1 MVSCF
6 VSLAQGIL
14 KVVPDQLEFGSLFYR
29 LADVKFINTGNA
41 PLTISNINYK
51 KPELYFIRFDQYST
65 YPITLNPNDT
75 VNMDC
80 ILAGYYFLTQQDS
93 IDTMFVYNNGIS
105 KIEPIKIK
113 IDFYNANQGLG
124 SINGNIKAIST
135 GIPITNAK
143 INFILNGNY
152 FINSTYSDAYGNYSM
167 QVPSGDY
174 IIAAEKDSFYTTF
187 LGGKFDP
194 FSSTVVHVN
203 NNSVSTANI
212 DMPKMIPTNFSISGK
227 ITDFISN
234 QVVKKAVVVIRVG
247 THNPGKSLQLL
258 DTIPTQTYTV
268 FTDASGN
275 YSHMNIPQSGYYYLQ
290 AFSDFYIPAYY
301 SHSGPSPVFWQQAD
315 SIRIDN
321 SITNQNISMERDS
334 STGGGSIS
342 GIINIGGNIP
352 DKKIIIYAKSLDYNL
367 PFNYA
372 LPLQGN
378 SFTVNNLPYGRYR
391 LIGQLIGFPDAYVDS
406 LNITPA
412 DTQISG
418 ITIDFTTAGIINNPG
433 IPTTAVLYQNYP
445 NPFNPSTV
453 IQFRLPHSSNITLK
467 IYNFIGQ
474 EIETLTNGY
483 YNEGNYIV
491 SWNAKNFASGV
502 YFYVLNYNGAA
513 YSKKMLLIK

>member
-1 MVSCF
+1 
-6 VSLAQGIL
+6 
-14 KVVPDQLEFGSLFYR
+14 
-29 LADVKFINTGNA
+29 
-41 PLTISNINYK
+41 
-51 KPELYFIRFDQYST
+51 
-65 YPITLNPNDT
+65 
-75 VNMDC
+75 
-80 ILAGYYFLTQQDS
+80 
-93 IDTMFVYNNGIS
+93 
-105 KIEPIKIK
+105 
-113 IDFYNANQGLG
+113 
-124 SINGNIKAIST
+124 
-135 GIPITNAK
+135 
-143 INFILNGNY
+143 
-152 FINSTYSDAYGNYSM
+152 
-167 QVPSGDY
+167 
-174 IIAAEKDSFYTTF
+174 
-187 LGGKFDP
+187 
-194 FSSTVVHVN
+194 
-203 NNSVSTANI
+203 
-212 DMPKMIPTNFSISGK
+212 
-227 ITDFISN
+227 
-234 QVVKKAVVVIRVG
+234 
-247 THNPGKSLQLL
+247 
-258 DTIPTQTYTV
+258 
-268 FTDASGN
+268 
-275 YSHMNIPQSGYYYLQ
+275 
-290 AFSDFYIPAYY
+290 
-301 SHSGPSPVFWQQAD
+301 
-315 SIRIDN
+315 
-321 SITNQNISMERDS
+321 MERDS